1 MLKFLKLLRDD
12 TNKIHTYTWYLLRVS
27 SYLLLN
33 QPHWYKKNTI
43 ISLSSGFNALNFYP
57 SQVPSASTFSSGRLS
72 DQYFGVHIS
81 WPFKLSTLPETKS
94 SRQKMEG
101 WKTIVLPIQKG
112 PKNKAILRIVIDT
125 NGWILMERSASNHS
139 GWSRFRFFIGEDF
152 MGIFGFLG
160 QPGLFFQLLHFA
172 LVLPHDLHCVLGE
185 TPRRSGD
192 PLDLLPLAR
201 MLARTPARMT
211 WHPWK
216 IGNPELNLHVWLLLG
231 GGVRPK
237 KSPSYN
243 LPRAPE
249 TNSQFTSLAL
259 KFWCLV
265 RMKSPF
271 RARPS
276 SGSIAVSFRKCICWV
291 LQKNTVTVDSI
302 KVKNRDSLHTNE
314 WID

>member
-1 MLKFLKLLRDD
+1 MASTLRSVTLHRCHQLQPSAQVDFQISILEFILVDLLNYLPSLKLEAGAR
-12 TNKIHTYTWYLLRVS
+12 KWRVGRRS
-27 SYLLLN
+27 SYPSKRAPKTKQFLESLLT
-33 QPHWYKKNTI
+33 QMVG
-43 ISLSSGFNALNFYP
+43 SL
-57 SQVPSASTFSSGRLS
+57 RKI
-72 DQYFGVHIS
+72 GVES
-81 WPFKLSTLPETKS
+81 
-94 SRQKMEG
+94 
-101 WKTIVLPIQKG
+101 
-112 PKNKAILRIVIDT
+112 
-125 NGWILMERSASNHS
+125 
-139 GWSRFRFFIGEDF
+139 FRFLEVSFFHWRRFHGNFSD
-152 MGIFGFLG
+152 FLG
-160 QPGLFFQLLHFA
+160 NPRLFFQLLHFA

-276 SGSIAVSFRKCICWV
+276 SGPIAVSFRKCICWV